1 MGRKLGWIKL
11 IMTTHAMI
19 DLETLGTTP
28 DCAVLTIGG
37 VKFDPNLIHKP
48 TQEFY
53 YRFEVNEQLDKG
65 RTTLEST
72 LEWWGKQDEAVREEA
87 LGDGNRTPVIE
98 VLQALNKWC
107 VGVDAFWCQGPA
119 FDICILENLYRQY
132 DHHIPWAFW
141 KIKDSRTLFSIMPK
155 DPRKEINF
163 SAHNALEDCK
173 VQAMCVQQTIKEL
186 GLTIR

>member
-1 MGRKLGWIKL
+1 MGVRT
-11 IMTTHAMI
+11 MTTHAMI

-48 TQEFY
+48 TNEFY
-53 YRFEVNEQLDKG
+53 YRFEVDEQLERG
-65 RTTLEST
+65 RTTLDST
-72 LEWWGKQDEAVREEA
+72 LEWWGKQEESVREEA
-87 LGDGNRTPVIE
+87 LGDGNRTPVLE

-107 VGVDAFWCQGPA
+107 VGVDAIWCQGPA
-119 FDICILENLYRQY
+119 FDICILEDLYRQY

-141 KIKDSRTLFSIMPK
+141 KIKDSRTLFSIMPT
-155 DPRKEINF
+155 DPRKAVDF
-163 SAHNALEDCK
+163 AAHNALEDCK
-173 VQAMCVQQTIKEL
+173 VQAICVQDTIKKL

>member
-1 MGRKLGWIKL
+1 
-11 IMTTHAMI
+11 MTTHAMI

-72 LEWWGKQDEAVREEA
+72 LEWWGKQDEEVREEA

-107 VGVDAFWCQGPA
+107 VGVDAIWCQGPA

-141 KIKDSRTLFSIMPK
+141 KIKDSRTLFGIMPK
-155 DPRKEINF
+155 DPRKEF
-163 SAHNALEDCK
+163 DFAAHNALEDCK
-173 VQAMCVQQTIKEL
+173 VQAICVQHTIKEL

>member
-1 MGRKLGWIKL
+1 
-11 IMTTHAMI
+11 MI

-72 LEWWGKQDEAVREEA
+72 LEWWGKQDEEVREEA

-107 VGVDAFWCQGPA
+107 VGVDAIWCQGPA

-141 KIKDSRTLFSIMPK
+141 KIKDSRTLFGIMPK
-155 DPRKEINF
+155 DPRKEF
-163 SAHNALEDCK
+163 DFAAHNALEDCK
-173 VQAMCVQQTIKEL
+173 VQAICVQHTIKEL

>member
-1 MGRKLGWIKL
+1 
-11 IMTTHAMI
+11 MTTHAMI

-72 LEWWGKQDEAVREEA
+72 LEWWGKQDEEVREEA

-107 VGVDAFWCQGPA
+107 VGVDAVWCQGPA

-141 KIKDSRTLFSIMPK
+141 KIKDSRTLFGIMPK
-155 DPRKEINF
+155 DPRKEF
-163 SAHNALEDCK
+163 DFAAHNALEDCK
-173 VQAMCVQQTIKEL
+173 VQAICVQHTIKEL